1 MRLFGITWV
10 TVLLAAT
17 AGSCASPAPGPRALV
32 ADAQGR
38 EVALVDLAN
47 GTVEA
52 RIEVGFG
59 PHEITLGPDG
69 RTAYVAASGTP
80 DEPGSTITV
89 IDVPGRRARVTF
101 ELDDCMP
108 HDLRV
113 GPRSTLWVTCA
124 NLRAVAELDAGTGDR
139 RRVWETG
146 VEGGWMLD
154 VAPDGGKIYVANY
167 EGGGVSIIDV
177 RSATVHQIELVEG
190 QIGLAV
196 APGGG
201 EVWAGGVNEDSIRIM
216 EASSDSVVA
225 TIASGGERP
234 VRVRFTP
241 AGDRVLVVN
250 AGSRT
255 VAVFDAARRA
265 RLGAI
270 ELAHEPKVIAIEPAG
285 DRAIVSHP
293 EAGAVSVLDLE
304 RLTVQ
309 RVIEVG
315 GAPDGVAWVP
325 GASAL
330 VKERQVER

>member
-1 MRLFGITWV
+1 MD
-10 TVLLAAT
+10 
-17 AGSCASPAPGPRALV
+17 LV
-32 ADAQGR
+32 
-38 EVALVDLAN
+38 N

-59 PHEITLGPDG
+59 PHEIATGPDG
-69 RTAYVAASGTP
+69 GTAYVADSGTP
-80 DEPGSTITV
+80 EEPGRTITV
-89 IDVPGRRARVTF
+89 IDVSSRQAQATF
-101 ELDDCMP
+101 ELGDCMP

-113 GPRSTLWVTCA
+113 DGDGSTLWVTCA
-124 NLRAVAELDAGTGDR
+124 NLRAVAELDARTGER

-154 VAPDGGKIYVANY
+154 VAPDGGKIYVANL

-177 RSATVHQIELVEG
+177 RSETVRQIELVEG

-196 APGGG
+196 APDGG
-201 EVWAGGVNEDSIRIM
+201 EVWVSGVNEDSIRIID
-216 EASSDSVVA
+216 ARRDSVVA

-241 AGDRVLVVN
+241 DGDRVLVVN
-250 AGSRT
+250 SGSRT
-255 VAVFDAARRA
+255 IAVFDAARRA

-285 DRAIVSHP
+285 GRAVVSHP
-293 EAGAVSVLDLE
+293 HAGAVSVLDLE

-315 GAPDGVAWVP
+315 GVPDGVAWVA
-325 GASAL
+325 G
-330 VKERQVER
+330 R